1 MALANKYMDATKPY
15 IVILRHR
22 DSSIFIVTD
31 VNHPDSGERDV
42 ISFFIIY
49 PILVCLLIYLAP
61 LQHGKSD
68 SPGN

>member
-22 DSSIFIVTD
+22 DSSILIVTD

-42 ISFFIIY
+42 ISFFY
-49 PILVCLLIYLAP
+49 YL
-61 LQHGKSD
+61 SD
-68 SPGN
+68 SRVLVDLLSSVATRKNLIL